1 MKNQICTLYT
11 HVDEMKVPSQDE
23 MERLSKKVY
32 VLRWDSSTNLFE
44 YVFYSILTQRESVMY
59 RETSF
64 QVSLVRVFSLVFYA
78 VCLQFLCCS
87 CVLFFSLFAIRLL
100 KKLCVLY
107 VSVYNISVS
116 VMYTQCQFCLFFSH
130 TLALFFYRS

>member
-1 MKNQICTLYT
+1 
-11 HVDEMKVPSQDE
+11 MKVPSQDE

-78 VCLQFLCCS
+78 VCL
-87 CVLFFSLFAIRLL
+87 
-100 KKLCVLY
+100 
-107 VSVYNISVS
+107 
-116 VMYTQCQFCLFFSH
+116 
-130 TLALFFYRS
+130 